1 MKQVVR
7 FLTLLAIAS
16 GVGCS
21 PQEDPSEVR
30 SSVDAGVDAVYNDRI
45 WACTLSAADAAD
57 SDAAGSA
64 DASPDAVV
72 EFAAQLG
79 CPADF
84 EQLASE
90 PLDASIPG
98 ARSVKV
104 VLDQLGGDALYFQN
118 SNEYKIHYE
127 FASTHL
133 SGNGLPIVPGLSDFN
148 RTEYYAPDR
157 RFLLGAVTHY
167 EGADAWVLEIAP
179 YDTASAAMVD
189 KLYTAVQENSFF
201 GANLGF
207 HPTSEAV
214 ANEAEN
220 LDPRVAVVTTDELF
234 AEIDYQP
241 LNLGEALGRLVFVKA
256 ADLATTYLGFRDI
269 VVLDRVPNDISV
281 VAGMISE
288 EFQTPLSH
296 VNVLAQ
302 TRGTPN
308 MGLREATTNPD
319 LLALDG
325 KWVRLVVGTRNYQI
339 KEVSV
344 EEADAFWEEH
354 KPEPVTLPDLDTTVR
369 DLRNVEEIV
378 PEGEGDPPLLEAIQT
393 AVRAFGAKTTNYS
406 VLAKL
411 PEVPHREAFGIPVY
425 YYVQF
430 MEQNGFYD
438 RIDELLADPDFVS
451 DPEVRDAELLQLRDD
466 IRIAPV
472 DQDFQDLL
480 RAKLEA
486 DYPGLTMRFRS
497 STNAEDL
504 DGFPCAGCYDSFT
517 GDPELWETDLLDAI
531 RRAWAGIWY
540 FRTFEERTYHSI
552 DHKSVAMALLVHHNF
567 PSEEA
572 NGVAVTA
579 NPFDVSGLEP
589 GFYINVQWG
598 GDAEVV
604 HPPPGVT
611 SDAFIYHYDFP
622 GQPVVY
628 ISHSNLVED
637 GETVLTTSQIH
648 ELGVALS
655 AIHQHFAPAYRPDD
669 PSAFYGMDV
678 EFKFDGESGET
689 PTLFVKQARPYPG
702 GN

>member
-7 FLTLLAIAS
+7 FFSLVALAIVAGCTDSTESTPVQSGGDAS
-16 GVGCS
+16 ADSGADTT
-21 PQEDPSEVR
+21 P
-30 SSVDAGVDAVYNDRI
+30 
-45 WACTLSAADAAD
+45 WACTLGTSAA
-57 SDAAGSA
+57 SDAGGQDAGSIA
-64 DASPDAVV
+64 
-72 EFAAQLG
+72 EFADQLG
-79 CPADF
+79 CLTDF

-127 FASTHL
+127 FASSHL
-133 SGNGLPIVPGLSDFN
+133 SGNGLPIVPGLSEFN

-167 EGADAWVLEIAP
+167 EGADAWALELAP

-189 KLYTAVQENSFF
+189 KLYTAIQDNAFF
-201 GANLGF
+201 GADLVF
-207 HPTSEAV
+207 HPTSEAI
-214 ANEAEN
+214 ASETEN
-220 LDPRVAVVTTDELF
+220 LDQRVAVITTDELF

-256 ADLATTYLGFRDI
+256 DDLDTTYLGFRDI

-281 VAGMISE
+281 VSGMISE

-308 MGLREATTNPD
+308 MGLRGATTNPE
-319 LLALDG
+319 LLALEG
-325 KWVRLVVGTRNYQI
+325 KWVRLTVGPQAY
-339 KEVSV
+339 EVEEV
-344 EEADAFWEEH
+344 TVAEADAYWEEH
-354 KPEPVTLPDLDTTVR
+354 KPDPVTLPALDTTVT
-369 DLRNVEEIV
+369 DLRDVEEIV
-378 PEGEGDPPLLEAIQT
+378 PEGEDAPPLLEAIQT

-438 RIDELLADPDFVS
+438 RIDELLADPDFQN
-451 DPEVRDAELLQLRDD
+451 DPEVRDAELVKLRDD
-466 IRIAPV
+466 IKLAPV

-480 RAKLEA
+480 RDKLET
-486 DYPGLTMRFRS
+486 DFPGLTMRFRS

-517 GDPELWETDLLDAI
+517 GDPEQWDTDLLDAI
-531 RRAWAGIWY
+531 RGAWAGIWY

-598 GDAEVV
+598 GEAEVV

-628 ISHSNLVED
+628 ISHSNLIEE
-637 GETVLTTSQIH
+637 GETVLSNAQIH

-678 EFKFDGESGET
+678 EFKFDGEPGET
-689 PTLFVKQARPYPG
+689 PTLFVKQARPFPG

>member
-7 FLTLLAIAS
+7 FLTLLAMAG

-21 PQEDPSEVR
+21 PKEDPSETP
-30 SSVDAGVDAVYNDRI
+30 SSVDAGTDAGLNDTT
-45 WACTLSAADAAD
+45 WACTLGTSNAANP
-57 SDAAGSA
+57 DAAGNAEASSA
-64 DASPDAVV
+64 AA

-79 CPADF
+79 CLADF

-98 ARSVKV
+98 ARSAKV

-133 SGNGLPIVPGLSDFN
+133 SGNGLPIVPSLSDFN

-189 KLYTAVQENSFF
+189 KLYTAVQENAFF
-201 GANLGF
+201 GAELGF

-214 ANEAEN
+214 ASEAEN
-220 LDPRVAVVTTDELF
+220 LDQRVAVITTDELF

-241 LNLGEALGRLVFVKA
+241 LNLGEALGRLRFVKA
-256 ADLATTYLGFRDI
+256 DELEETYLGFRDI

-325 KWVRLVVGTRNYQI
+325 KWVRLNVSTRNYRVE
-339 KEVSV
+339 EVTVS
-344 EEADAFWEEH
+344 EADAYWEEH
-354 KPEPVTLPDLDTTVR
+354 KPDPVVLPPLNTDIT
-369 DLRNVEEIV
+369 DLRDIEELV
-378 PEGEGDPPLLEAIQT
+378 PEGDDAPPLLEAIQT
-393 AVRAFGAKTTNYS
+393 AVRAFGAKASNYS

-411 PEVPHREAFGIPVY
+411 PEVPHREAFAIPVH

-438 RIDELLADPDFVS
+438 RVDELLADPDFVS
-451 DPEVRDAELLQLRDD
+451 DPEVRDAELLMLRDD
-466 IRIAPV
+466 MRVAPI
-472 DQDFQDLL
+472 DLDFQDLL
-480 RAKLEA
+480 RTKLET
-486 DYPGLTMRFRS
+486 DFPGLTMRFRS

-567 PSEEA
+567 PDEEA

-589 GFYINVQWG
+589 GFYINAQVG
-598 GDAEVV
+598 GEAEVV
-604 HPPPGVT
+604 HPPPGVS

-648 ELGVALS
+648 DLGIALA
-655 AIHQHFAPAYRPDD
+655 AIHQHFAPAYRPAD
-669 PSAFYGMDV
+669 PSQFYGLEVD
-678 EFKFDGESGET
+678 FKFDGESGDE
-689 PTLFVKQARPYPG
+689 PALFIKQARPHPG
-702 GN
+702 MGN

>member
-1 MKQVVR
+1 V
-7 FLTLLAIAS
+7 A
-16 GVGCS
+16 
-21 PQEDPSEVR
+21 
-30 SSVDAGVDAVYNDRI
+30 
-45 WACTLSAADAAD
+45 
-57 SDAAGSA
+57 
-64 DASPDAVV
+64 
-72 EFAAQLG
+72 
-79 CPADF
+79 
-84 EQLASE
+84 
-90 PLDASIPG
+90 
-98 ARSVKV
+98 
-104 VLDQLGGDALYFQN
+104 
-118 SNEYKIHYE
+118 
-127 FASTHL
+127 
-133 SGNGLPIVPGLSDFN
+133 GLSDFN

-167 EGADAWVLEIAP
+167 EGANAWTLEIAP
-179 YDTASAAMVD
+179 YDTASAEMVE
-189 KLYTAVQENSFF
+189 KLYRAVQQNVYF
-201 GANLGF
+201 GTDLVF

-214 ANEAEN
+214 AGEAEN
-220 LDPRVAVVTTDELF
+220 LSDAVAVLSTDELF

-256 ADLATTYLGFRDI
+256 DELESTYLGFRDI
-269 VVLDRVPNDISV
+269 VVIDRVPNDISV
-281 VAGMISE
+281 VAGMISQ

-308 MGLREATTNPD
+308 MGLRDATTNSQ
-319 LLALDG
+319 LLALQG
-325 KWVRLVVGTRNYQI
+325 KWVRLVVGTQRYRI
-339 KEVSV
+339 EEVTAT
-344 EEADAFWEEH
+344 EADAFWEEH
-354 KPEPVTLPDLDTTVR
+354 KPQPVVLPDLDTAVT
-369 DLRNVEEIV
+369 DLRDIEEVV
-378 PEGEGDPPLLEAIQT
+378 PEGDGAPPLLDAIQT
-393 AVRAFGAKTTNYS
+393 AVRAFGAKSSNYS

-411 PEVPHREAFGIPVY
+411 PDVPHRPAFGIPVY

-438 RIDELLADPDFVS
+438 RVDGLLADPDFVN
-451 DPEVRDAELLQLRDD
+451 DPEVRDAELLKLRDD
-466 IRIAPV
+466 IKIAPI

-486 DYPGLTMRFRS
+486 DFPGQTMRFRS

-517 GDPELWETDLLDAI
+517 GDPALWDTDLLDAI
-531 RRAWAGIWY
+531 RGAWAGIWY

-579 NPFDVSGLEP
+579 NPFDTSGLEP
-589 GFYINVQWG
+589 GFYINVQVG

-604 HPPPGVT
+604 HPPPGIT

-628 ISHSNLVED
+628 ISHSNLVQD
-637 GETVLTTSQIH
+637 GENVLTTSQIH

-655 AIHQHFAPAYRPDD
+655 AIHTHFAPAYRPAD

-678 EFKFDGESGET
+678 EFKFDGETGET